1 MITASITRSENG
13 VRMTTYLTTTD
24 DAAALVAESLSI
36 PISEDGHGARYDRT
50 GVTHTYRC
58 RYIRPTHLS
67 TPEA

>member
-1 MITASITRSENG
+1 MITASITRKNG

-24 DAAALVAESLSI
+24 ADAAHVAKALGI
-36 PISEDGHGARYDRT
+36 PVGEDGHGARFDRS

>member
-24 DAAALVAESLSI
+24 ADAALVAVALGI

-50 GVTHTYRC
+50 GVTHTYHC
-58 RYIRPTHLS
+58 HYIRPTHFS